1 MTVFNEK
8 KARFWDGIALAVAA
22 NLFWGLAFL
31 IPRILSCFT
40 PVEITL
46 GRYFFYGLIS
56 FILFLVLE
64 RKHSWIYDF
73 KIWSTSFIFAFA
85 ANIGYYFFLVYG
97 VRYADAEITSLI
109 IGILPIT
116 VSIYGN
122 FLERE
127 YPFSKL
133 LPSIL
138 MISIGI
144 FIIHNLNFAGH
155 ENPEQVFGN
164 QYYLGLLS
172 PFVSLI
178 VWTWYCV
185 ANSSFLKKNPH
196 ILSSTWSTLI
206 GVNTLIQSLTI
217 LVILMV
223 TDNDIVMNFDKYLK
237 FDSFNFD
244 SFNFD
249 GFDFDGFDHEIIIFL
264 ISSII
269 LGVAVSW
276 GGTLMWN
283 KASTLL
289 PISLAGQLIVIETI
303 SALSYVYIYDSHLPS
318 FVEILG
324 ITMIIGGVILGIR
337 NVQFTSNDPELITK
351 PSQAQIE

>member
-1 MTVFNEK
+1 MTVFNET
-8 KARFWDGIALAVAA
+8 KATFWYGVGLAVAA
-22 NLFWGLAFL
+22 NLLWGLAFL
-31 IPRILSCFT
+31 IPRILSSFT

-56 FILFLVLE
+56 FILFLLLE
-64 RKHSWIYDF
+64 RKHSWIYNF

-138 MISIGI
+138 MITSGI

-155 ENPEQVFGN
+155 ENPEQIFGQ

-185 ANSSFLKKNPH
+185 VNSSFLKNNPH

-206 GVNTLIQSLTI
+206 GVNTLIQSLII

-223 TDNDIVMNFDKYLK
+223 TGNDTVINFAKYLK

-244 SFNFD
+244 
-249 GFDFDGFDHEIIIFL
+249 GFDHEVIIFL

-303 SALSYVYIYDSHLPS
+303 SALSYVYIYDSRLPS
-318 FVEILG
+318 FFEILG

-337 NVQFTSNDPELITK
+337 NVQFTSNDPELIIK
-351 PSQAQIE
+351 PSKAQIE

>member
-1 MTVFNEK
+1 
-8 KARFWDGIALAVAA
+8 
-22 NLFWGLAFL
+22 
-31 IPRILSCFT
+31 
-40 PVEITL
+40 
-46 GRYFFYGLIS
+46 
-56 FILFLVLE
+56 
-64 RKHSWIYDF
+64 
-73 KIWSTSFIFAFA
+73 
-85 ANIGYYFFLVYG
+85 
-97 VRYADAEITSLI
+97 
-109 IGILPIT
+109 
-116 VSIYGN
+116 
-122 FLERE
+122 
-127 YPFSKL
+127 
-133 LPSIL
+133 
-138 MISIGI
+138 
-144 FIIHNLNFAGH
+144 
-155 ENPEQVFGN
+155 
-164 QYYLGLLS
+164 
-172 PFVSLI
+172 
-178 VWTWYCV
+178 
-185 ANSSFLKKNPH
+185 
-196 ILSSTWSTLI
+196 
-206 GVNTLIQSLTI
+206 
-217 LVILMV
+217 MV